1 MEIHQVKSDLHNLRK
16 TIHAV
21 AVMAE
26 VRKRQIE
33 RLDIILCM
41 PESEDKRQEVENM
54 RFLIELLEVA
64 SVSELEKKYMAVIA
78 KLEPIDKTIV
88 LDWLVNGKPYWKI
101 GRDVGYSEDRVY
113 RKICQAV
120 KQIAKMI

>member
-1 MEIHQVKSDLHNLRK
+1 MEIQQVKSDLHNLRK

-21 AVMAE
+21 SVMAE

-33 RLDIILCM
+33 RLDIIMCM
-41 PESEDKRQEVENM
+41 PESEDKQQEVEKM
-54 RFLIELLEVA
+54 QYLIELLDVA
-64 SVSELEKKYMAVIA
+64 SVSKMEQKYMVAIA
-78 KLEPIDKTIV
+78 KLEPIDKTII

-101 GRDVGYSEDRVY
+101 GRDIGYSEDRVY